1 MDKLCF
7 IFAGVLLLGLFCSAA
22 AQTSNTEIAEEF
34 IGQLFKGDFTNAV
47 DKFDSTMRGALPA
60 DKLKDTWKSITTQYG
75 QFKKHIKTSSGKL
88 QEYDAVILTCEFE
101 KSEVEVRVIFNDIH
115 RISGLW
121 FGPSQPAAVYK
132 QPSYVK
138 SYTFREKEV
147 VISSGEWP
155 LPGTLTV
162 PNGERAYPAIV
173 LVHGSGP
180 QDRDETIG
188 PNKPFRD
195 LAMGLASKGIVVLR
209 YEKRTKQYGPK
220 MALMENSIT
229 VREETV
235 DDAVAAVQLLKKTG
249 SVDSRQIFVLGH
261 SLGGMM
267 IPRIAEADRSIA
279 GLIIMAG
286 TSRPLED
293 VILEQTTYLF
303 SAKGSLTGDDQ
314 KAIDLVKQQVARVK
328 QADLSDSVSASYLP
342 FGIPANYWLDL
353 RGYDPPGAAAKLGQP
368 MLILQGG
375 RDYQVTTADY
385 EKWKSALSSRKDVE
399 FKLYPDLNHLFIT
412 GQGKSAPLEYNTAG
426 NVSEKVVDDI
436 AAWIKLRSP
445 EAQ

>member
-7 IFAGVLLLGLFCSAA
+7 IIVGILLIGLFCPVV

-34 IGQLFKGDFTNAV
+34 VGQLCKGDFADAV
-47 DKFDSTMRGALPA
+47 DKFDSTMRATLPVE
-60 DKLKDTWKSITTQYG
+60 KLRDTWKSVTAQYG
-75 QFKKHIKTSSGKL
+75 QFKKHIKTSTGKL
-88 QEYDAVILTCEFE
+88 REYDAVILTCEFE
-101 KSEVEVRVIFNDIH
+101 KCAVEIRIIFNDIH

-121 FGPSQPAAVYK
+121 FGPTQLAAVYK

-138 SYTFREKEV
+138 PYTFREKEV
-147 VISSGEWP
+147 VVNSGEWS
-155 LPGTLTV
+155 LPATLTI
-162 PNGERAYPAIV
+162 PNGGKVYPAVV

-180 QDRDETIG
+180 HDRDETIG

-195 LAMGLASKGIVVLR
+195 LALGLASKGIVVLR

-220 MALMENSIT
+220 IALMENSIT
-229 VREETV
+229 VKEETV
-235 DDAVAAVQLLKKTG
+235 DDAVAAIQLLKKTG
-249 SVDSRQIFVLGH
+249 SVDPKKIFVLGH

-267 IPRIAEADRSIA
+267 IPRIADAGRDIA

-286 TSRPLED
+286 NSRPLED

-303 SAKGSLTGDDQ
+303 STKGPITEDDQ

-328 QADLSDSVSASYLP
+328 QADLSDSVSASDLP
-342 FGIPANYWLDL
+342 FGIPASYWLDL
-353 RGYDPPGAAAKLGQP
+353 RGYDPPSAAAKLEQP

-375 RDYQVTTADY
+375 RDYQVTMADY
-385 EKWKSALSSRKDVE
+385 ERWKSTLSSRKDVE

-412 GQGKSAPLEYNTAG
+412 GQGRSTPLEYNTPG
-426 NVSEKVVDDI
+426 NVAEKVVDDI
-436 AAWIKLRSP
+436 AAWIMSK
-445 EAQ
+445 AQ